1 MELRGLEH
9 VQHRICLLA
18 KERDYFLQL
27 NSQVY
32 EFKSLPPEIF
42 RKETLALIER
52 KMKKDIR
59 KYKPSSSAF
68 SLIMLEECFYRSA
81 RLAVKQ
87 LIYYQ
92 ECAEY
97 IKELH
102 ELYGNDLQVLFLS
115 SGYRCFIRGVVDSFF
130 EKHFN
135 QPINYYVAGSEININ
150 NNRIEETFFMSQS
163 MKQRFVERLI
173 IRGANIVAFADDF
186 VENRDLFDMVK
197 KNGGEALMIDFKKNQ
212 QYSTVWKTALQKLKK
227 KKLLESYKRDNSR
240 IKLVEESEDN
250 QFINYLRE
258 RINSIGIAII
268 SVQEYQ
274 NWLDKV
280 RRNIPKDWFS
290 IFEEAL
296 DKLFYVK
303 DESVYLRGRLY
314 YYWLPENDCEDSNLT
329 SQNFMKMTEVLYQL
343 RNIIIESAIFKEE
356 YYSNITRIIMLA
368 ILEHVKNLHLVVINM
383 LEKSELSTGEKI
395 SENKELNC
403 SVQKLFKS
411 IFQIIEDKFDYHYF
425 ISVIEQ
431 VNFERINHLFEDY
444 FAYHQGMR
452 EEDNIVSI
460 YRSVKLILSDS
471 KQIDFDYVIPF
482 FYGGSEL
489 GYSIVAFLE
498 VNKITAKV
506 PQLVNLHYSSKNEF
520 RLGKKY
526 GVETYIPATYHNC
539 LAEIK
544 NGNRSLLLF
553 DNNSTTF
560 RTLKD
565 SKDYFEEYNNHVY
578 SAVVAFNY
586 NNLVDYLLGNKP
598 HECLVDGWESIL
610 DYGIVEE
617 YVTAFDTWGTSEKGE
632 ILKQIYDLRSKS
644 DEDGLLDA

>member
-1 MELRGLEH
+1 
-9 VQHRICLLA
+9 
-18 KERDYFLQL
+18 
-27 NSQVY
+27 
-32 EFKSLPPEIF
+32 
-42 RKETLALIER
+42 
-52 KMKKDIR
+52 
-59 KYKPSSSAF
+59 
-68 SLIMLEECFYRSA
+68 
-81 RLAVKQ
+81 
-87 LIYYQ
+87 
-92 ECAEY
+92 
-97 IKELH
+97 
-102 ELYGNDLQVLFLS
+102 
-115 SGYRCFIRGVVDSFF
+115 
-130 EKHFN
+130 
-135 QPINYYVAGSEININ
+135 
-150 NNRIEETFFMSQS
+150 
-163 MKQRFVERLI
+163 
-173 IRGANIVAFADDF
+173 
-186 VENRDLFDMVK
+186 
-197 KNGGEALMIDFKKNQ
+197 
-212 QYSTVWKTALQKLKK
+212 
-227 KKLLESYKRDNSR
+227 
-240 IKLVEESEDN
+240 
-250 QFINYLRE
+250 
-258 RINSIGIAII
+258 
-268 SVQEYQ
+268 
-274 NWLDKV
+274 
-280 RRNIPKDWFS
+280 
-290 IFEEAL
+290 
-296 DKLFYVK
+296 
-303 DESVYLRGRLY
+303 
-314 YYWLPENDCEDSNLT
+314 
-329 SQNFMKMTEVLYQL
+329 MKMTEVLYQL

-598 HECLVDGWESIL
+598 DECIVYGWVSIL
-610 DYGIVEE
+610 YYGIVEE

>member
-1 MELRGLEH
+1 MNELLIADIYESEKYAILDVDRTIINGTAWF
-9 VQHRICLLA
+9 RACATPDLLIS
-18 KERDYFLQL
+18 KEERDYFLQL

-411 IFQIIEDKFDYHYF
+411 IFQIIEDKFDY
-425 ISVIEQ
+425 
-431 VNFERINHLFEDY
+431 
-444 FAYHQGMR
+444 
-452 EEDNIVSI
+452 
-460 YRSVKLILSDS
+460 
-471 KQIDFDYVIPF
+471 
-482 FYGGSEL
+482 GGSEL

>member
-1 MELRGLEH
+1 
-9 VQHRICLLA
+9 
-18 KERDYFLQL
+18 
-27 NSQVY
+27 
-32 EFKSLPPEIF
+32 
-42 RKETLALIER
+42 
-52 KMKKDIR
+52 
-59 KYKPSSSAF
+59 
-68 SLIMLEECFYRSA
+68 
-81 RLAVKQ
+81 
-87 LIYYQ
+87 
-92 ECAEY
+92 
-97 IKELH
+97 
-102 ELYGNDLQVLFLS
+102 
-115 SGYRCFIRGVVDSFF
+115 
-130 EKHFN
+130 
-135 QPINYYVAGSEININ
+135 
-150 NNRIEETFFMSQS
+150 
-163 MKQRFVERLI
+163 
-173 IRGANIVAFADDF
+173 
-186 VENRDLFDMVK
+186 MVK

-526 GVETYIPATYHNC
+526 GVET
-539 LAEIK
+539 
-544 NGNRSLLLF
+544 
-553 DNNSTTF
+553 
-560 RTLKD
+560 
-565 SKDYFEEYNNHVY
+565 
-578 SAVVAFNY
+578 
-586 NNLVDYLLGNKP
+586 
-598 HECLVDGWESIL
+598 
-610 DYGIVEE
+610 
-617 YVTAFDTWGTSEKGE
+617 
-632 ILKQIYDLRSKS
+632 
-644 DEDGLLDA
+644 